1 MAKKKEKPT
10 PRMHCPDCGSDD
22 RDVSEVNR
30 DHNSMTEEV
39 VCMHCGKAWLEHYTL
54 ILEEIED
61 E

>member
-1 MAKKKEKPT
+1 MAKKKEKLT

-22 RDVSEVNR
+22 LDTSEVHR
-30 DHNSMTEEV
+30 DDRSMTEEV
-39 VCMHCGKAWLEHYTL
+39 VCCHCGKAWLERYTL